1 MRKTCLGEPFNN
13 NKRWRSGQQ
22 KVVKLCA
29 NPASGS
35 QSGCHLAAKSP
46 SAALSATAF
55 TLAQLKPA
63 RAGGM
68 GAFKLSRAMTVLP
81 AAERKY

>member
-29 NPASGS
+29 DLAAGS
-35 QSGCHLAAKSP
+35 QSNCHLAAKSP
-46 SAALSATAF
+46 SAAFNAPAF
-55 TLAQLKPA
+55 TLAQLNRRERDAQVEWA
-63 RAGGM
+63 R
-68 GAFKLSRAMTVLP
+68 STCQVQ
-81 AAERKY
+81 

>member
-29 NPASGS
+29 NPASGL

-46 SAALSATAF
+46 SAAFSATAF
-55 TLAQLKPA
+55 TLAQLKPRERDA
-63 RAGGM
+63 QVESERSRRRAQ
-68 GAFKLSRAMTVLP
+68 
-81 AAERKY
+81 